1 MGRRS
6 PFTFV
11 WQNPAVEITS
21 YGGGCVRLRGREG
34 TIAADAY
41 RSVVGPTGR
50 GLTADI
56 VTYSHADPHPDVVR
70 GKRGASPDSDGRV
83 ARPTSLES
91 AFLLDGPGEFEV
103 RHVLISGVR
112 TYRDDQKG
120 TLNGP
125 NVTFVYE
132 LDGLHAAHLGDIGH
146 PLSEAMLGE
155 IGAVDVVC
163 VPIGGHLTPARA
175 SELVA
180 QLDANLVVPLP
191 VADDDAEGARELARF
206 LHEMG
211 VGQAPQPQPRLTVT
225 ASSVPQ
231 ELTLI
236 LLETRGRG

>member
-1 MGRRS
+1 M
-6 PFTFV
+6 
-11 WQNPAVEITS
+11 EITS
-21 YGGGCVRLRGREG
+21 YGGGCVRLRGKEG
-34 TIAADAY
+34 TVAADAY

-56 VTYSHADPHPDVVR
+56 VTYSHADPHPDVAR
-70 GKRGASPDSDGRV
+70 GKRGAHAASDGRV
-83 ARPTSLES
+83 VRPTSLES
-91 AFLLDGPGEFEV
+91 AFMLDGPGEFEV

-120 TLNGP
+120 AVSGP
-125 NVTFVYE
+125 NVAFVYE

-155 IGAVDVVC
+155 IGPVDVVC
-163 VPIGGHLTPARA
+163 VPIGGRLTPARA

-191 VADDDAEGARELARF
+191 VAEDEAEGARELARF

-211 VGQAPQPQPRLTVT
+211 VGQPPAPQARLTVT
-225 ASSVPQ
+225 PSSVPQ

-236 LLETRGRG
+236 LLETRGRS